1 MDGAELNRCSAAD
14 GVNQLQPKHAGG
26 WGVGRRGEVAASRR
40 LHAHE
45 VLASA
50 VFKAASL
57 MLPYV
62 WPLAALEQKH
72 AVRLE
77 VHVQQAT
84 PT

>member
-1 MDGAELNRCSAAD
+1 MALISCSRSM
-14 GVNQLQPKHAGG
+14 PGG
-26 WGVGRRGEVAASRR
+26 WCVGRRGEVAASRR